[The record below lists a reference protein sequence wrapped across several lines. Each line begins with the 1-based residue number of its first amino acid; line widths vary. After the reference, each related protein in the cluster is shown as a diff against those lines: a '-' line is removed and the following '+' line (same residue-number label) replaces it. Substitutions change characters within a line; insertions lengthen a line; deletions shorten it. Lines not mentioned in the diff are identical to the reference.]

1 MKQFSFEAALEMTSV
16 TDTKKIVE
24 NCSMQVDQI
33 VRLNT
38 IGQMCG
44 AVNCV
49 RMFTKE
55 IIAQVDA
62 RLDFN
67 DQLDLKGQRS
77 TRLRLNRRLDRSTWV
92 NYGLSIG
99 IEDSTE

>member
-38 IGQMCG
+38 IG
-44 AVNCV
+44 
-49 RMFTKE
+49 
-55 IIAQVDA
+55 
-62 RLDFN
+62 
-67 DQLDLKGQRS
+67 
-77 TRLRLNRRLDRSTWV
+77 
-92 NYGLSIG
+92 
-99 IEDSTE
+99 